1 MKFIVT
7 CITILFFTLSSNSQN
22 SSRVGLKGG
31 LNLTFF
37 TYNQEQFGISQDI
50 VAGYY
55 GGVFMDFNIDD
66 KFHVQPELLYIGLG
80 DFNFLNVPLYLKY
93 DIINKLHIMVGP
105 SMNYFFDFFSN
116 KFKVRADLG
125 LAYDILSKLD
135 IHIKYALGFEQI
147 TPNGLF
153 LGVGCIF

>member
-7 CITILFFTLSSNSQN
+7 CITILFFTFSSISQN
-22 SSRVGLKGG
+22 SPKVGLKGG

-55 GGVFMDFNIDD
+55 GGVFMDFNIDE
-66 KFHVQPELLYIGLG
+66 KFNVQPELLYIGLG

-125 LAYDILSKLD
+125 LAYDILPKID
-135 IHIKYALGFEQI
+135 IHIKYTLGFEQI

-153 LGVGCIF
+153 LGVGYIL